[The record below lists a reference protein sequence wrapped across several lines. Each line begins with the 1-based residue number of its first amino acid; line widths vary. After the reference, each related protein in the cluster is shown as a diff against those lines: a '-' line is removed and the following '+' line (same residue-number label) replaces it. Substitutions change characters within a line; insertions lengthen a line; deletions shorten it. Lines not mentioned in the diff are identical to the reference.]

1 MLKLLFYTF
10 FLTILFTDCTAQT
23 NDNFQDNINEMKQ
36 YKLLLADDEDLEK
49 REKRLVFDI
58 SEGIKNI
65 KVNDNTVD
73 SLGFT
78 QLIVEFLSTNKNKES
93 VLIAGSYDHA
103 KMDNIVVITRIFN
116 QCKSLFDPNNK
127 SKIAFKSFKNFEVF
141 RRGMRSRDGG
151 SD

>member
-1 MLKLLFYTF
+1 MLKLLFYSL
-10 FLTILFTDCTAQT
+10 FLTIILPKTYAQT
-23 NDNFQDNINEMKQ
+23 QDNFQDNINEMKQ
-36 YKLLLADDEDLEK
+36 YKLLLADDEELEK

-65 KVNDNTVD
+65 KINDNTVD

-78 QLIVEFLSTNKNKES
+78 QLIVEFLNTNKDKES
-93 VLIAGSYDHA
+93 VLIAGSFDHA
-103 KMDNIVVITRIFN
+103 KMDNIVLITRIFN

-127 SKIAFKSFKNFEVF
+127 SKIAFKSFKDFEVF
-141 RRGMRSRDGG
+141 RMKMRNRDAG

>member
-1 MLKLLFYTF
+1 MLKLLFYTV
-10 FLTILFTDCTAQT
+10 FLTIILPHAQAQT
-23 NDNFQDNINEMKQ
+23 QDNFQDNINEMKQ

-65 KVNDNTVD
+65 KINDIAVD

-103 KMDNIVVITRIFN
+103 KMDNIVVVTRIFN

-127 SKIAFKSFKNFEVF
+127 SKIAFKSFKEFEVF
-141 RRGMRSRDGG
+141 RKKMG
-151 SD
+151 SQERQ